1 MADFE
6 KIGTTIGELVA
17 EKNLAYGDSFTKS
30 SDILRILYPAGVKPE
45 QYTDMLAITRVLD
58 KLFRL
63 ATRKDA
69 FGESPWKD
77 ICGYSILGIA
87 NDIKAEP
94 EKNNKQSEFED
105 VG

>member
-1 MADFE
+1 MKSKNPDRFLEVANDV
-6 KIGTTIGELVA
+6 GSLVKQ
-17 EKNLAYGDSFTKS
+17 KNQAYGDSFNKAS
-30 SDILRILYPAGVKPE
+30 QILKVLYPNGVEPS
-45 QYTDMLAITRVLD
+45 QYTDMLAVTRVLD

-87 NDIKAEP
+87 NDLE
-94 EKNNKQSEFED
+94 ENDE
-105 VG
+105 G